1 MRNGV
6 PFKFDLDKV
15 ALGMGSSFLDGRL
28 SVGTLSDADTHFTF
42 AVSNDYSGAE
52 AKAFAASGNPGDS
65 PYIQNLLF
73 KIVS

>member
-1 MRNGV
+1 MS
-6 PFKFDLDKV
+6 FKFDLDKI
-15 ALGMGSSFLDGRL
+15 AFGMRSGFFDGRL
-28 SVGTLSDADTHFTF
+28 SVGTLSDADAHFTF
-42 AVSNDYSGAE
+42 AVSNDHGGAE